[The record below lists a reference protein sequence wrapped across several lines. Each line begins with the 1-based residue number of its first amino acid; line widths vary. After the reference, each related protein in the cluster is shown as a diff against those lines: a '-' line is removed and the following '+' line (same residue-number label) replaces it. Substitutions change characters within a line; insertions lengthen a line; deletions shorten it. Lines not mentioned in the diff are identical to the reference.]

1 MLQNFNDNPF
11 LFLADLR
18 HAVKR
23 LIALK
28 FGHSRSTVHHLRLIR
43 INFRTLMSIIF
54 SSFQRQKNLGG
65 NVRDIYIYPKMR
77 LMAQGKKRAIDGNTR
92 CSVIFQSPFMTNQ
105 AINDKTGRTDRYLV
119 SIKNE

>member
-54 SSFQRQKNLGG
+54 SSFQRQKMCG
-65 NVRDIYIYPKMR
+65 IYISKNE
-77 LMAQGKKRAIDGNTR
+77 IDG
-92 CSVIFQSPFMTNQ
+92 
-105 AINDKTGRTDRYLV
+105 TGEEKGD
-119 SIKNE
+119 

>member
-65 NVRDIYIYPKMR
+65 NVRDIYILSKNE
-77 LMAQGKKRAIDGNTR
+77 IDG
-92 CSVIFQSPFMTNQ
+92 
-105 AINDKTGRTDRYLV
+105 TGEEKGD
-119 SIKNE
+119 

>member
-28 FGHSRSTVHHLRLIR
+28 FGHSRSTVHYLRLIR

-65 NVRDIYIYPKMR
+65 NVRDIYISKNE
-77 LMAQGKKRAIDGNTR
+77 IDG
-92 CSVIFQSPFMTNQ
+92 
-105 AINDKTGRTDRYLV
+105 TGEEKGD
-119 SIKNE
+119 